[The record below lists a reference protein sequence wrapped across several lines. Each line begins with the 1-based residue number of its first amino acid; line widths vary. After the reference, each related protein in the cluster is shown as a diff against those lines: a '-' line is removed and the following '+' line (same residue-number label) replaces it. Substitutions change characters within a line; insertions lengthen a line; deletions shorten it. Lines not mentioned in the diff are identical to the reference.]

1 MVFVTKGKQYSRY
14 VGRSCEIACFCFS
27 KTNRFKAMA
36 PIDQFIASQK
46 LLLKRHDEVVKH
58 K

>member
-36 PIDQFIASQK
+36 PIN
-46 LLLKRHDEVVKH
+46 
-58 K
+58 